1 MLTSQLA
8 DTVAAQEQ
16 DDGSD
21 MDYESVDDEDMED
34 ASTLTAD
41 QPPAKKQKQKK

>member
-8 DTVAAQEQ
+8 GIVAAQEQ

-21 MDYESVDDEDMED
+21 MDYESIDEDMED

-41 QPPAKKQKQKK
+41 QPPVKKQKQKN